1 MNMAAIHPRHGRRRN
16 GSKTR
21 SSSTSAQGSGEMTY
35 ETPADQ
41 VAVHKQGQKWTLLF
55 LLSTYRLGLNASH
68 EKRCST
74 EHASTEAE
82 HPRGTN

>member
-1 MNMAAIHPRHGRRRN
+1 
-16 GSKTR
+16 
-21 SSSTSAQGSGEMTY
+21 MTY